1 MVVGFVQTSFQ
12 MIDRI
17 YFYLCIIKLTQDSL
31 MLIKNVPDVKNVS
44 VKKKNRDGHW
54 DESGITILILCC
66 WREDTGKLSLG
77 WLRTQ
82 WHPGMKYNSHKQS
95 FLLEIFY
102 IHGTDVTAQNMR
114 IRDIVGNF
122 VESHVDR
129 YSHAEISSTLQEILS
144 ISDDPCITWIDGE
157 AFPLTN
163 ARKKSNSK
171 STRISKSEKVDFI
184 WS

>member
-1 MVVGFVQTSFQ
+1 
-12 MIDRI
+12 MIDRV

-31 MLIKNVPDVKNVS
+31 MLIKNVPDVQNVN
-44 VKKKNRDGHW
+44 VKKKNPDGPW
-54 DESGITILILCC
+54 DESGINNFDPLLLERRYWKVEPRLIENSIRL
-66 WREDTGKLSLG
+66 
-77 WLRTQ
+77 
-82 WHPGMKYNSHKQS
+82 GMKYNSHKQS

-102 IHGTDVTAQNMR
+102 IPGTDVSAQNMR

>member
-1 MVVGFVQTSFQ
+1 MK
-12 MIDRI
+12 DRN

-31 MLIKNVPDVKNVS
+31 MLIKNAPDVKNMS
-44 VKKKNRDGHW
+44 VKKKNRDGPW
-54 DESGITILILCC
+54 DESGINNFDPLLLERRYWKVEPRLIENSIRL
-66 WREDTGKLSLG
+66 
-77 WLRTQ
+77 
-82 WHPGMKYNSHKQS
+82 GMKYNSPKQS

-129 YSHAEISSTLQEILS
+129 YSQVEISSTLQEILS
-144 ISDDPCITWIDGE
+144 ISDYPCITWIDGE

-163 ARKKSNSK
+163 ARKKSHSK
-171 STRISKSEKVDFI
+171 STRIAKSEKVDFI